1 MILYFLFDIRDEN
14 NEEEIQFNKS
24 SLGENSKV
32 CDRKITGYFFSL
44 WTFWGNLTIYKKDTK
59 HLHIELLFTDIH
71 PMFVLHTKDGIL
83 YELLD
88 EDEKMRVYYKHVPNA
103 FVFYERGI
111 KQA

>member
-1 MILYFLFDIRDEN
+1 MTEKLPD
-14 NEEEIQFNKS
+14 
-24 SLGENSKV
+24 
-32 CDRKITGYFFSL
+32 
-44 WTFWGNLTIYKKDTK
+44 TISHCEHFGVISRFTKKTQK
-59 HLHIELLFTDIH
+59 NLHIELLFTDIH